1 MNKIFAILCI
11 AILLLTNTT
20 VYAKEN
26 TAGEVS
32 NALGGIVSYKVKEAG
47 AADAQDWL
55 DGALTEGAGLTSE
68 WYVAGL
74 TNVDGRDFEIDTSFL
89 SDGEWKMVMFCDT
102 PESEK
107 KPETYQIVRRK
118 VRSGDKVPVR
128 MASAGGFIALFVK

>member
-1 MNKIFAILCI
+1 MSSIPVTWDDTIGLGGTPDTFA
-11 AILLLTNTT
+11 A
-20 VYAKEN
+20 VARRK
-26 TAGEVS
+26 S
-32 NALGGIVSYKVKEAG
+32 NA
-47 AADAQDWL
+47 
-55 DGALTEGAGLTSE
+55 
-68 WYVAGL
+68 WYAAGL

-118 VRSGDKVPVR
+118 VRRGDKVPVR